1 MYLFKTEIIQTLKQ
15 KIRFIIDILLTPSL
29 KQKITFNINI
39 LLAILPRNIKLNKKT
54 NNIVCFFYLAFTV
67 MFKYISLFFN

>member
-29 KQKITFNINI
+29 KQKITFNIYI
-39 LLAILPRNIKLNKKT
+39 LLAILPRNIKLNKKKQIT
-54 NNIVCFFYLAFTV
+54 LYVFF
-67 MFKYISLFFN
+67 I

>member
-39 LLAILPRNIKLNKKT
+39 LLAILPRNIKLNKK
-54 NNIVCFFYLAFTV
+54 N
-67 MFKYISLFFN
+67 K